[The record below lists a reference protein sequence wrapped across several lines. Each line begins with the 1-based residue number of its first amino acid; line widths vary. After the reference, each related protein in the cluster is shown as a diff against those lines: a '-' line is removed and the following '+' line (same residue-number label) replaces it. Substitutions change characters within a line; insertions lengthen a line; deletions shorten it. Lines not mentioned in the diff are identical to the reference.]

1 MTLKQDL
8 LTHENLEK
16 NTISMKQFQAFVVK
30 PIIKSN
36 LQLCAI
42 WPHPLN

>member
-1 MTLKQDL
+1 MTLEQDL

-16 NTISMKQFQAFVVK
+16 ITISMKQFQAVVVK
-30 PIIKSN
+30 PIIKSH

-42 WPHPLN
+42 WSHPLI